1 MKFFECREKKKKKK
15 KIVKGR
21 VSEVMKSR
29 KNRKEERN
37 IAKRNY
43 MKEER
48 QTKTEKKRQV

>member
-1 MKFFECREKKKKKK
+1 M
-15 KIVKGR
+15 KGR
-21 VSEVMKSR
+21 VSEVMKSG